1 MQPAHVIAQI
11 RDGISPGAA
20 DLHAFTL
27 GLADGSVS
35 EAQAGAFAMAV
46 YLRGLSPADRVTLTT
61 AMRDSGKVMD
71 WDLPG
76 PILDKH
82 STGGIGD
89 CASLVLA
96 PALAA
101 LGAFVPMVSGRG
113 LGHTGGTLD
122 KLESIPGFSADQS
135 EQDFRAIVAKTGLA
149 IVAANATVAPADK
162 QLYAVRDVTGTVDQ
176 IDLICASILS
186 KKLAI
191 SPQALVLDIKQGSG
205 AFMDTPERALEL
217 ARVLVGTANGSGC
230 KTVGLITDMNQP
242 VASSIGNALE
252 IKETIAVL
260 GGKPGGRLG
269 ALCEALGGEVL
280 ALHGMVDTIEAGE
293 KAIRKVLR
301 DGAAAA
307 KFNAMVMAQGGPANI
322 TKTWKKHLP
331 TAPVQL
337 DIRTETAGWLSS
349 IDGVTLGQIVVELG
363 GGRRVQSD
371 GIDHAVG
378 LADVTPLG
386 TKLRAGQRLAVIHA
400 ATRAEAEAVCARVST
415 AFGFAQSPV
424 EPSSLIYERVT

>member
-186 KKLAI
+186 KKLAAN
-191 SPQALVLDIKQGSG
+191 PGGLVLDVKAGSG
-205 AFMDTPERALEL
+205 AFMKTQEDAETL
-217 ARVLVGTANGSGC
+217 ARIRESQ
-230 KTVGLITDMNQP
+230 K
-242 VASSIGNALE
+242 
-252 IKETIAVL
+252 
-260 GGKPGGRLG
+260 
-269 ALCEALGGEVL
+269 
-280 ALHGMVDTIEAGE
+280 
-293 KAIRKVLR
+293 KAKNLRK
-301 DGAAAA
+301 
-307 KFNAMVMAQGGPANI
+307 
-322 TKTWKKHLP
+322 
-331 TAPVQL
+331 
-337 DIRTETAGWLSS
+337 
-349 IDGVTLGQIVVELG
+349 
-363 GGRRVQSD
+363 
-371 GIDHAVG
+371 
-378 LADVTPLG
+378 
-386 TKLRAGQRLAVIHA
+386 
-400 ATRAEAEAVCARVST
+400 
-415 AFGFAQSPV
+415 
-424 EPSSLIYERVT
+424 